1 MAAETEVAERPG
13 GGGGGSEAAE
23 EVAAVMTGS
32 DALGVE
38 AVAGGDV
45 MEVRRRKRHRV
56 EREEA
61 GEGPAERGEQRGCV
75 GGDGQRGVS
84 LRSGKRYCMSR
95 DVGVA
100 CKHGHVHGGWGG
112 GMWGAAAG

>member
-1 MAAETEVAERPG
+1 
-13 GGGGGSEAAE
+13 
-23 EVAAVMTGS
+23 
-32 DALGVE
+32 
-38 AVAGGDV
+38 

-75 GGDGQRGVS
+75 GGDGQRGMS

-100 CKHGHVHGGWGG
+100 CKHGHGTFMVDDELRSVEVEPWRDK
-112 GMWGAAAG
+112 